1 MPQLVWLCEVRAG
14 YAGNAWRLL
23 FGLAQQAALLWCFGH
38 HAVNRRLPACQPA
51 CLPACAAD
59 SLAWP
64 AALPLSLSRSVS
76 GAGGM
81 FSRMLGAAC
90 SMLRSLKDISER
102 PDVADDTFLLAGRA
116 LNYAPRLLLTPQL
129 LSALLDSALAG
140 VLVQHREA
148 CCSILAFVM
157 RLLDPATHRACA
169 PEAVAHLQAA
179 LAPRASLLVRLVL
192 AGVAGALPT
201 NRLAELA
208 DVLHALLR
216 VSAVLAG
223 WLAGCGWCWVAGL
236 VATQQTVGR
245 GAHSG
250 SARLQ
255 LVGLLALLSAVGLL
269 LLCSAG
275 DQPEWAA
282 MGGRGAGGC
291 SRRHCP
297 LDGQAALHGGLPAGG
312 C

>member
-1 MPQLVWLCEVRAG
+1 
-14 YAGNAWRLL
+14 
-23 FGLAQQAALLWCFGH
+23 
-38 HAVNRRLPACQPA
+38 
-51 CLPACAAD
+51 
-59 SLAWP
+59 
-64 AALPLSLSRSVS
+64 
-76 GAGGM
+76 M

-179 LAPRASLLVRLVL
+179 LAPRAPLLVRLVL

-223 WLAGCGWCWVAGL
+223 WLAGWLWLVLGRWLGGHPTNCWQRGSLWKCTVAVGGVAG
-236 VATQQTVGR
+236 
-245 GAHSG
+245 
-250 SARLQ
+250 SALSSRAPA
-255 LVGLLALLSAVGLL
+255 ALL
-269 LLCSAG
+269 C
-275 DQPEWAA
+275 
-282 MGGRGAGGC
+282 R
-291 SRRHCP
+291 
-297 LDGQAALHGGLPAGG
+297 
-312 C
+312 